1 NNSTVDTSTAAD
13 DKSSVD
19 AIVIGNEEPTR
30 TYILQINSFDN
41 ADDADKRRAEVLM
54 AGVDAQIVKKRLSN
68 DQTVYQ
74 VISRAMSSPEM

>member
-1 NNSTVDTSTAAD
+1 MLSDDNGTKPRASANNSTVDTSTAAD
-13 DKSSVD
+13 DKSSAD

-54 AGVDAQIVKKRLSN
+54 AGWMPK
-68 DQTVYQ
+68 
-74 VISRAMSSPEM
+74 SSKTLKQ